1 MSIFIGVGKGK
12 HYNRNIMCKSEI
24 FTEILEAVSR
34 ETEVSASQILG
45 CSKQMEVVDARSIT
59 AKLLN
64 EKGFYPEQIARILHK
79 TPASIRYLLSNYETR
94 KKTNKIIEIYAQNVR
109 NSIANN

>member
-64 EKGFYPEQIARILHK
+64 EKGFYPEQIAVLLHK
-79 TPASIRYLLSNYETR
+79 TAASIRHLLSNYENR
-94 KKTNKIIEIYAQNVR
+94 KSINKIIAIYAQNVR

>member
-1 MSIFIGVGKGK
+1 MSIFIGVGKDK

-45 CSKQMEVVDARSIT
+45 DCKQMEVVDARSI
-59 AKLLN
+59 ASKILRAS
-64 EKGFYPEQIARILHK
+64 GRIGYCRLR
-79 TPASIRYLLSNYETR
+79 A
-94 KKTNKIIEIYAQNVR
+94 
-109 NSIANN
+109 